1 MTHEHAHP
9 HPMTSAQDVLMF
21 ATAGNARLTIV
32 SKATGARFTYRL
44 RSSED
49 GKVTFVGLLTGSDN
63 ESAFTYIGVIKG
75 ESRTYTRTAKVKISE
90 DAPSIKAFTFF
101 WRHLIERQHLHEG
114 LEVWHEGRCGR
125 CARVLTV
132 PESIARGIGP
142 DCAEQMGLDMGQPE
156 LASWARD
163 KGQRE
168 WRGQ

>member
-9 HPMTSAQDVLMF
+9 HLMTSAQDVLTF

-49 GKVTFVGLLTGSDN
+49 GKITFVDLLTGSDN
-63 ESAFTYIGVIKG
+63 ENAFTYIGVIKQR
-75 ESRTYTRTAKVKISE
+75 EYVRTAKVKISA

-101 WRHLIERQHLHEG
+101 WRHLIERNHIHDG
-114 LEVWHEGRCGR
+114 IEVWHEGRCGR
-125 CARVLTV
+125 CARPLTV
-132 PESIARGIGP
+132 PESIARGVGP

-156 LASWARD
+156 LVAWAKKKAQHD
-163 KGQRE
+163 